1 MQEGAQVAGNFS
13 QFSFPYD
20 DDGKVP
26 VAFMV
31 DGLQRFN
38 QEVVV
43 FPLCGK
49 GTYGNEYG
57 FTVPGR
63 RRDFPEKVRI
73 DHRPFGKGAQRQ
85 QTSLP
90 FKPFFPE
97 PWDVI

>member
-1 MQEGAQVAGNFS
+1 MQEGTQVAGNFS

-31 DGLQRFN
+31 DGLQRLN

-43 FPLCGK
+43 FSLRGK
-49 GTYGNEYG
+49 GTYGNEYR

-63 RRDFPEKVRI
+63 RRDLPEKVRI